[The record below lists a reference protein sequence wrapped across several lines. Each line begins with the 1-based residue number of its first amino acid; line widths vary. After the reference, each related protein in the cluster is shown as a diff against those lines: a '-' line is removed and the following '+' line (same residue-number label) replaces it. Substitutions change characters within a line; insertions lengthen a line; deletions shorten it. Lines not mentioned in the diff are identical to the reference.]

1 MNKEIVL
8 SSQKKTNIDNTG
20 TNAIGTILTRVIF
33 HLAQS
38 TVSKMLLSRL
48 IVSGQMLPGL
58 LFKGL
63 RLACSEQDMHCTNN
77 IRTYVTRTIV
87 MRTNLSRVRARL
99 ALLMS
104 IKDRKFMKT

>member
-38 TVSKMLLSRL
+38 TVPKMLPRL